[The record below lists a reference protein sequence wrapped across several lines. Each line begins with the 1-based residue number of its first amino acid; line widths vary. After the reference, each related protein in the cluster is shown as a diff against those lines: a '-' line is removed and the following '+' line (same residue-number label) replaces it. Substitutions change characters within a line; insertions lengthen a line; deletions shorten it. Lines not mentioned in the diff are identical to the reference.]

1 MKRFSKI
8 FKKRRHEIRLTIIF
22 LSLIIIP
29 SGLLAYFSW
38 RALENEKLLSQQRLE
53 ETCRQFAHFAGR
65 EIDYELEKIEKQ
77 WTAVVKEILQ
87 QQDFRATAFEA
98 LIQNAPL
105 IVTGFVLTAPGEVAY
120 PLNLTLQEDDNLPK
134 IWEEESYLRE
144 HEIFGKL
151 VNRGEELE
159 YRRHDLNGALASYR
173 EVLSKVTNPQ
183 LRGRAESYVGRV
195 QQKQVEWA
203 AALATFQ
210 HLLAAYPEIRDENK
224 TCLRFVA
231 QYQIAVSLENLGR
244 DREALVTLLR
254 LHQDLLERSDTIN
267 MFQYSYFLELI
278 QNLAQR
284 LLSSPGLS
292 VAAGYQ
298 TQFRGLAEQNK
309 KRIGQKYFLQL
320 LDRKLTEMVIE
331 RKQYRTKLRYI
342 ANDVDGESYLL
353 AYHTLPDQ
361 AGVCARGLVG
371 FQIDLAQLGERLTA
385 ATASNFKHGD
395 KVSFAILNGKG
406 NYVVGSTG
414 PAQSPLAAQKLA
426 APFDFWQIAVY
437 FNQTPNPPGRRGDFY
452 ATLGL
457 WLISLLLLS
466 ILAGAYFFV
475 RYARRETRLSQMK
488 STFVSNV
495 SHEFRTPLA
504 SIKMFAELMEKRVTV
519 DSKAK
524 QYLGVISRECGRLQ
538 RLIENVLDFS
548 KIERGSKLYNFE
560 FEDPAPALCAAIE
573 AFRPHALANGF
584 SLEVDIADDLPEL
597 RLDAD
602 AISQVMLNLLSNAV
616 KYSDEIKA
624 ICVQAYRD
632 GRQVA
637 VEVADRG
644 IGIDAT
650 EIPKIFDDFY
660 RVDQRLSSQQQG
672 GMGLGL
678 TLARHIVRAHGG
690 DISVRSQMG
699 RGSRFIFTLPIPDEV
714 EPAFV
719 ADNAMPHAARPRMPA
734 ERQVEMA

>member
-1 MKRFSKI
+1 MLMHFIKL

-22 LSLIIIP
+22 LSLIIVP

-38 RALENEKLLSQQRLE
+38 RALENEKLLSQQLLE
-53 ETCRQFAHFAGR
+53 ETYRQFAHFAGR
-65 EIDYELEKIEKQ
+65 ELDHELEKAEKR
-77 WTAVVKEILQ
+77 WAAAVKEILLEQ
-87 QQDFRATAFEA
+87 NFTTTDFEA
-98 LIQNAPL
+98 LIQNEPL
-105 IVTGFVLTAPGEVAY
+105 IATGFLLTAPGEVAY
-120 PLNLTLQEDDNLPK
+120 PLNLTLQADDNLPK
-134 IWEEESYLRE
+134 IWEKESYLRE
-144 HEIFGKL
+144 HEIFGEL
-151 VNRGEELE
+151 VNRGEDLE

-183 LRGRAESYVGRV
+183 LRGRAESNVGRV
-195 QQKQVEWA
+195 QQKQGDWA
-203 AALATFQ
+203 AALSTFQ

-224 TCLRFVA
+224 TCLRFLA

-244 DREALVTLLR
+244 DQEALMTLLR

-267 MFQYSYFLELI
+267 MFQYSHFLGLI
-278 QNLAQR
+278 QDLAQR
-284 LLSSPGLS
+284 LLASPRLPD
-292 VAAGYQ
+292 AADYQ

-331 RKQYRTKLRYI
+331 RKHYKAKFRYI
-342 ANDVDGESYLL
+342 ADDADGESYLL
-353 AYHTLPDQ
+353 AYHALPDQ
-361 AGVCARGLVG
+361 AGVYARGLVG
-371 FQIDLAQLGERLTA
+371 FQIDLAQLGERLA
-385 ATASNFKHGD
+385 AAILSNFKHAD
-395 KVSFAILNGKG
+395 KVSFAILNDKG
-406 NYVVGSTG
+406 DYVIGSAK
-414 PAQSPLAAQKLA
+414 PAPSPIAVQTLA
-426 APFDFWQIAVY
+426 APFDFWQVAVY
-437 FNQTPNPPGRRGDFY
+437 LNQTPNPPGRRGDFR

-466 ILAGAYFFV
+466 ILAGAYFFI
-475 RYARRETRLSQMK
+475 RHARRETRLSQMK

-504 SIKMFAELMEKRVTV
+504 SIKMFAELMERRVTV
-519 DSKAK
+519 DQKAK
-524 QYLGVISRECGRLQ
+524 QYLRVISRECERLQ

-548 KIERGSKLYNFE
+548 KIERGFKPYNFE
-560 FEDPAPALCAAIE
+560 FEDPALALHAAIE
-573 AFRPHALANGF
+573 AFRPHAAANGF
-584 SLEVDIADDLPEL
+584 SLAVDIADDLPEL

-624 ICVQAYRD
+624 IRVRAYCD
-632 GRQVA
+632 GRHVA

-660 RVDQRLSSQQQG
+660 RVDQRLSSPQQG

-678 TLARHIVRAHGG
+678 TLARHIVRAHGS
-690 DISVRSQMG
+690 DISVRSEVG
-699 RGSRFIFTLPIPDEV
+699 RGSTFSFTLPIPVDAEITDNGMNGALKHKTPAEYEV
-714 EPAFV
+714 E
-719 ADNAMPHAARPRMPA
+719 MT
-734 ERQVEMA
+734 

>member
-1 MKRFSKI
+1 MPTHFSKI

-38 RALENEKLLSQQRLE
+38 RALENEKLLSQRRLE
-53 ETCRQFAHFAGR
+53 ETYHQVAHFAGR
-65 EIDYELEKIEKQ
+65 EIDHELEKVEKR
-77 WTAVVKEILQ
+77 WTAAVKEILQ
-87 QQDFRATAFEA
+87 EQNFRATDVET

-105 IVTGFVLTAPGEVAY
+105 IATGFLLTAPGEVAY

-134 IWEEESYLRE
+134 IWEKESYLRE
-144 HEIFGKL
+144 YEIFGEL
-151 VNRGEELE
+151 VSRGEELE
-159 YRRHDLNGALASYR
+159 YRRRDLNGALVNYR

-183 LRGRAESYVGRV
+183 LRGRAESCVGRV
-195 QQKQVEWA
+195 QQKQGEWA
-203 AALATFQ
+203 AALSTFQ
-210 HLLAAYPEIRDENK
+210 HMLAVYPEIRDENK
-224 TCLRFVA
+224 TCLRFLA

-244 DREALVTLLR
+244 DQEALVTLLR

-267 MFQYSYFLELI
+267 MFQYSYFLGLI
-278 QNLAQR
+278 QDLAQR
-284 LLSSPGLS
+284 LLASPGLP
-292 VAAGYQ
+292 AAADYQ

-331 RKQYRTKLRYI
+331 RKHYRAKLRYI
-342 ANDVDGESYLL
+342 ADDADGEFYLL

-361 AGVCARGLVG
+361 AGVYVRGVVG
-371 FQIDLAQLGERLTA
+371 FQINLAQLGERLAA
-385 ATASNFKHGD
+385 ATLSNFKHAD
-395 KVSFAILNGKG
+395 KVSFAILNDKG
-406 NYVVGSTG
+406 NYVIGSARS
-414 PAQSPLAAQKLA
+414 AQSPLATQKLA
-426 APFDFWQIAVY
+426 APFDFWQVAVY
-437 FNQTPNPPGRRGDFY
+437 LNQMPSPAGRGDFR

-475 RYARRETRLSQMK
+475 RHARRETRLSQMK

-504 SIKMFAELMEKRVTV
+504 SIKMFAELMERRVTV
-519 DSKAK
+519 DQKAK
-524 QYLGVISRECGRLQ
+524 QYLRVISRECDRLQ

-548 KIERGSKLYNFE
+548 KIERGFKLYNFE
-560 FEDPAPALCAAIE
+560 FEDPALALYAAVE
-573 AFRPHALANGF
+573 AFRPHAVANGF
-584 SLEVDIADDLPEL
+584 SLAVDIADDLPEL

-624 ICVQAYRD
+624 IGVRAYRD
-632 GRQVA
+632 GRHVA

-660 RVDQRLSSQQQG
+660 RLDPRLSSQQQG

-678 TLARHIVRAHGG
+678 TLARYIVRAHGG
-690 DISVRSQMG
+690 DISVRSEVG
-699 RGSRFIFTLPIPDEV
+699 RGSTFIFMLPV
-714 EPAFV
+714 PAD
-719 ADNAMPHAARPRMPA
+719 AKPALTTDNAMLGEAKRRMPA
-734 ERQVEMA
+734 EHEVEIA